1 MVVTENYL
9 KQLPK
14 ELQEILIQGGIRK
27 FTDIQ
32 RKAYPHIFGEEN
44 LVIVSPSGSGKT
56 LIAELITIVELLDR
70 EEELDKKFD
79 SLQKENLTK
88 IEKRKLREEMTFDA
102 KTIFLV
108 PLRAL
113 AEEKANYLA
122 KMYKKFGIKVH
133 MSMSEVDFN
142 EEEIRKC
149 HILISTYE
157 RFRTIIGRL
166 PSLLGKIKNVIVDEF
181 HLIGDTQRGA
191 TLETIL
197 IALKGKTRLILLSA
211 TAANPSDIASWL
223 NATLIS
229 SSKRLIPLDFD
240 IIPTFRPEKRVK
252 EIIQNNIPF
261 GSQILVFCGTRSK
274 AEELAFEYS
283 NYIEKCLNGSGN
295 FNVGRVLS
303 FLDSIPLHR
312 DSLGN
317 ALIYDL
323 VEKGTAFHHAGLSR
337 IAQKAVEEL
346 FRLGFIHVLFC
357 TETLGAG
364 VNLPA
369 REVIILDTKRWNNEW
384 LSRNVFHQ
392 IAGRAGRPN
401 FDHYGKS
408 TILALD
414 RREERTIRERYWQME
429 RHYLT
434 NLNKIPP
441 QFDRISSR
449 INSKEEFERMI
460 LSLIY
465 SRKPDFIEL
474 VKLIQESF
482 FDYSQNQRLVLK
494 NKHNTSTNLNSVSE
508 EYYKLILKRNTKI
521 TNEILCIL
529 EEIFPIEKLVIASEF
544 SNQNTQLFKI
554 DNGKNSFTV
563 SFTNGILSCSCDSKK
578 IFCKHRM
585 VVLKEQSKTTIK
597 EILNRDF
604 SILHSLKYRGYIKE
618 SYNGKFQTTTK
629 GSICSEMGISVKRF
643 EYLKDWLM
651 YDLSQKN
658 TNLTVML
665 YEILKLTQHS
675 TEGDFFIP
683 NDNFKRPIYEHVILG
698 KEIID
703 VVNKH
708 QIYEGDLLRIEANA
722 KSLVSGLT
730 PLAEYLGLKR
740 IADSLLA
747 LDKIL
752 TEVFKL
758 SF

>member
-1 MVVTENYL
+1 MVM
-9 KQLPK
+9 
-14 ELQEILIQGGIRK
+14 QEPI
-27 FTDIQ
+27 T
-32 RKAYPHIFGEEN
+32 
-44 LVIVSPSGSGKT
+44 V
-56 LIAELITIVELLDR
+56 IAELISIVDLLDSQENLYNR
-70 EEELDKKFD
+70 YD
-79 SLQKENLTK
+79 SLQQEGLTK
-88 IEKRKLREEMTFDA
+88 LEKRKLREEMTFDA

-113 AEEKANYLA
+113 AEEKANHLA
-122 KMYKKFGIKVH
+122 KMYRKFGVKVH

-181 HLIGDTQRGA
+181 HLIGDSHRGA

-211 TAANPSDIASWL
+211 TAANPNDIATWL
-223 NATLIS
+223 NAVLIS
-229 SSKRLIPLDFD
+229 STKRLIPLDFE
-240 IIPTFRPEKRVK
+240 IIPTFRPEVTVK
-252 EIIQNNIPF
+252 KIIRDNIPLDA
-261 GSQILVFCGTRSK
+261 QILVFCGTRSK
-274 AEELAFEYS
+274 SEELAFEYS
-283 NYIEKCLNGSGN
+283 QYIEKCLNGSGD
-295 FNVGRVLS
+295 FNVGKVLS
-303 FLDSIPLHR
+303 FLDSIPLPR

-346 FRLGFIHVLFC
+346 FRLGFIRVLFC

-401 FDHYGKS
+401 YDLYGKS

-414 RREERTIRERYWQME
+414 RREERTIRKRYWQLE
-429 RHYLT
+429 SQYSDS
-434 NLNKIPP
+434 LNKIPP
-441 QFDRISSR
+441 QFDHICSR

-465 SRKPDFIEL
+465 SRKPDFTEL
-474 VKLIQESF
+474 VRLLQDSF
-482 FDYSQNQRLVLK
+482 LDFTQNQGI
-494 NKHNTSTNLNSVSE
+494 STHGDQNSTIYLENISE
-508 EYYKLILKRNTKI
+508 IYYKLLLKQSTKI
-521 TNEILCIL
+521 SLEILSNL
-529 EEIFPIEKLVIASEF
+529 EKIYPTENLVIASEL
-544 SNQNTQLFKI
+544 SSHKIQSFKI
-554 DNGKNSFTV
+554 ENGKSNFTV
-563 SFTNGILSCSCDSKK
+563 SFTNGLLSCSCDSKK

-585 VVLKEQSKTTIK
+585 VILKEQSLATIK
-597 EILNRDF
+597 EILNRNF
-604 SILHSLKYRGYIKE
+604 SFLHSLKYRGYIKE
-618 SYNGKFQTTTK
+618 TYNGKFQTTTK
-629 GSICSEMGISVKRF
+629 GSICSEMGVSVKRF
-643 EYLKDWLM
+643 EYLKEWLM
-651 YDLSQKN
+651 YELSQKN
-658 TNLTVML
+658 SNLTETL
-665 YEILKLTQHS
+665 YEILKLVQQS
-675 TEGDFFIP
+675 NEENFFVP

-703 VVNKH
+703 VVKKH
-708 QIYEGDLLRIEANA
+708 QLYEGDLLRIEANV
-722 KSLVSGLT
+722 KSLISGLT
-730 PLAEYLGLKR
+730 PLAEYLGLKKV
-740 IADSLLA
+740 ANSLLE

>member
-1 MVVTENYL
+1 MVVTNNYL
-9 KQLPK
+9 KQLPD
-14 ELQEILIQGGIRK
+14 ELQEILLLGGIRR

-32 RKAYPHIFGEEN
+32 RKAYPYIFGEEN

-56 LIAELITIVELLDR
+56 LIAELITMVNLLDR
-70 EEELDKKFD
+70 EEDLNNRFD
-79 SLQKENLTK
+79 SLHQEGLTK
-88 IEKRKLREEMTFDA
+88 LEKRKLREEMTFDA

-113 AEEKANYLA
+113 AEEKANHLA
-122 KMYKKFGIKVH
+122 KMYRTFGVKVH

-181 HLIGDTQRGA
+181 HLIGDSQRGA
-191 TLETIL
+191 TLETI
-197 IALKGKTRLILLSA
+197 IITLKGKTRLILLSA
-211 TAANPSDIASWL
+211 TVANPNDIATWL
-223 NATLIS
+223 DAVLIS
-229 SSKRLIPLDFD
+229 SSKRLIPLDFE
-240 IIPTFRPEKRVK
+240 IIPTFKPEVCVK
-252 EIIQNNIPF
+252 KIIRDNIPLDA
-261 GSQILVFCGTRSK
+261 QILIFCGTRSK
-274 AEELAFEYS
+274 SEELASEYS
-283 NYIEKCLNGSGN
+283 TYIEKCLNGSGN
-295 FNVGRVLS
+295 FNVGKVLS
-303 FLDSIPLHR
+303 FLDSIPLPR

-317 ALIYDL
+317 TLIYDL

-346 FRLGFIHVLFC
+346 FRLGYIRVLFC

-401 FDHYGKS
+401 YDLYGKS

-414 RREERTIRERYWQME
+414 RREERAIRGRYWQLE
-429 RHYLT
+429 IPYID

-441 QFDRISSR
+441 QFDYINSR

-482 FDYSQNQRLVLK
+482 FDYSQDQGLSTK
-494 NKHNTSTNLNSVSE
+494 NEPNTSVNLENVSE
-508 EYYKLILKRNTKI
+508 MYYKLILKQNAKI
-521 TNEILCIL
+521 SNEILSNL
-529 EEIFPIEKLVIASEF
+529 EKIYPTENLVIASEL
-544 SNQNTQLFKI
+544 SNQNTQSFKI
-554 DNGKNSFTV
+554 ENGKNNFTV
-563 SFTNGILSCSCDSKK
+563 SFTNGILLCSCDPKK
-578 IFCKHRM
+578 LFCKHRM
-585 VVLKEQSKTTIK
+585 VVLKEQSLATIK
-597 EILNRDF
+597 EILNRNF

-618 SYNGKFQTTTK
+618 SYDGIFQTTTK

-643 EYLKDWLM
+643 EHLKEWLM

-658 TNLTVML
+658 NNLTEML
-665 YEILKLTQHS
+665 YEILKRIQQS
-675 TEGDFFIP
+675 NEENFFIP

-703 VVNKH
+703 VVKKH
-708 QIYEGDLLRIEANA
+708 QLYEGDLLRIEANV
-722 KSLVSGLT
+722 KSLISGLT

-740 IADSLLA
+740 IANSLLE

>member
-1 MVVTENYL
+1 MVVTNNYI
-9 KQLPK
+9 KQLPD
-14 ELQEILIQGGIRK
+14 ELQKVLLQGGIKK

-32 RKAYPHIFGEEN
+32 RKAYPYIFGEEN

-70 EEELDKKFD
+70 ENDLDNEFD
-79 SLQKENLTK
+79 SLQEESLTK
-88 IEKRKLREEMTFDA
+88 LEKRKLREEMTFDT

-113 AEEKANYLA
+113 AEEKANHLA
-122 KMYKKFGIKVH
+122 KMYKKFGVKIH

-181 HLIGDTQRGA
+181 HLIGDSQRGA

-197 IALKGKTRLILLSA
+197 IALKGKVRLILLSA
-211 TAANPSDIASWL
+211 TAANPSDIATWL
-223 NATLIS
+223 DAVLIS
-229 SSKRLIPLDFD
+229 SSKRLIPLDFE
-240 IIPTFRPEKRVK
+240 IIPTFRPEVSVK
-252 EIIQNNIPF
+252 KIIRDNIPLDA
-261 GSQILVFCGTRSK
+261 QILIFCGTRSK
-274 AEELAFEYS
+274 SEELASEYS

-303 FLDSIPLHR
+303 FLDSIPLSR

-346 FRLGFIHVLFC
+346 FRLGFIRVLFC

-369 REVIILDTKRWNNEW
+369 REVVILDTKRWNNEW

-401 FDHYGKS
+401 YDLHGKS

-414 RREERTIRERYWQME
+414 RREERTIRERYWQLE
-429 RHYLT
+429 SHYFGD
-434 NLNKIPP
+434 LNKKKP
-441 QFDRISSR
+441 QFDHINSR
-449 INSKEEFERMI
+449 INSKEEFERMV

-465 SRKPDFIEL
+465 SRKPDFTEL

-482 FDYSQNQRLVLK
+482 FDYSKNQVLAMK
-494 NKHNTSTNLNSVSE
+494 NESNTSLNTENVSE
-508 EYYKLILKRNTKI
+508 VYYKLLLKQNIKI
-521 TNEILCIL
+521 TNEILSDL
-529 EEIFPIEKLVIASEF
+529 EKIYPTENLIIVSEL
-544 SNQNTQLFKI
+544 SNQNIQSFKI
-554 DNGKNSFTV
+554 ENGKNNFTV
-563 SFTNGILSCSCDSKK
+563 SFMNGKLSCSCDSKK

-585 VVLKEQSKTTIK
+585 TVLKEQPLATIK
-597 EILNRDF
+597 EILNREF

-643 EYLKDWLM
+643 ERLKDWLM
-651 YDLSQKN
+651 YDLTQKN
-658 TNLTVML
+658 ANLTEML
-665 YEILKLTQHS
+665 YEILKLTQQ
-675 TEGDFFIP
+675 TNEGNFYIP

-703 VVNKH
+703 VVKKH
-708 QIYEGDLLRIEANA
+708 QLYEGDLLRVEANV
-722 KSLVSGLT
+722 KSLIAGLT

-740 IADSLLA
+740 IANSLLE

>member
-1 MVVTENYL
+1 MVVTDNYL

-14 ELQEILIQGGIRK
+14 ELQEILLEGGIRK

-56 LIAELITIVELLDR
+56 LIAELISIVDLLDSQENLYNR
-70 EEELDKKFD
+70 YD
-79 SLQKENLTK
+79 SLQQEGLTK
-88 IEKRKLREEMTFDA
+88 LEKRKLREEMTFDA

-113 AEEKANYLA
+113 AEEKANHLA
-122 KMYKKFGIKVH
+122 KMYRKFGVKVH

-166 PSLLGKIKNVIVDEF
+166 PSLLGKVKNVIVDEF
-181 HLIGDTQRGA
+181 HLIGDSQRGA

-211 TAANPSDIASWL
+211 TAANPNDIATWL
-223 NATLIS
+223 NAVLIS
-229 SSKRLIPLDFD
+229 STKRLIPLDFE
-240 IIPTFRPEKRVK
+240 IIPTFRPEVTIKK
-252 EIIQNNIPF
+252 IIRDNIPINA
-261 GSQILVFCGTRSK
+261 QILVFCGTRSK
-274 AEELAFEYS
+274 SEELAFEYS
-283 NYIEKCLNGSGN
+283 QYIEKCLNESGN
-295 FNVGRVLS
+295 FNVGKVLS
-303 FLDSIPLHR
+303 FLDSIPLPR

-346 FRLGFIHVLFC
+346 FRLGFIRVLFC

-369 REVIILDTKRWNNEW
+369 REVVILDTKRWNNEW

-401 FDHYGKS
+401 YDLYGKS

-414 RREERTIRERYWQME
+414 RREERAIRKRYWQLE
-429 RHYLT
+429 SQYVDS
-434 NLNKIPP
+434 LNKNPP
-441 QFDRISSR
+441 QFDHIGSR

-460 LSLIY
+460 LSLVY
-465 SRKPDFIEL
+465 SRKPDFTEL
-474 VKLIQESF
+474 VRLLQNSF
-482 FDYSQNQRLVLK
+482 LDFTQNQGI
-494 NKHNTSTNLNSVSE
+494 STNGDQNSTTYLENISE
-508 EYYKLILKRNTKI
+508 IYYKLLLKQNTKI
-521 TNEILCIL
+521 SLEILSNL
-529 EEIFPIEKLVIASEF
+529 EKIYPTESLVIANEL
-544 SNQNTQLFKI
+544 SNQKIQSFKI
-554 DNGKNSFTV
+554 ENGKSTFTV
-563 SFTNGILSCSCDSKK
+563 TFTNGILSCSCDSKK

-585 VVLKEQSKTTIK
+585 AVLKEQSLVTIK
-597 EILNRDF
+597 EILNRNF
-604 SILHSLKYRGYIKE
+604 SFLHSLKYRGYIKE
-618 SYNGKFQTTTK
+618 TYNGKFQTTTK
-629 GSICSEMGISVKRF
+629 GSICSEMGVSVKRF
-643 EYLKDWLM
+643 EYLKEWLM
-651 YDLSQKN
+651 YELSQKN
-658 TNLTVML
+658 SNLTEML
-665 YEILKLTQHS
+665 YEILKLVQQS
-675 TEGDFFIP
+675 NEENFFVP

-703 VVNKH
+703 VVKKH
-708 QIYEGDLLRIEANA
+708 QLYEGDLLRIEANV
-722 KSLVSGLT
+722 KSLISGLT
-730 PLAEYLGLKR
+730 PLAEYLGLKKV
-740 IADSLLA
+740 ANSLLE

>member
-1 MVVTENYL
+1 MVVTDNYL

-14 ELQEILIQGGIRK
+14 ELQEILLEGGIRK

-56 LIAELITIVELLDR
+56 LIAELISIVDLLDSQENLYNR
-70 EEELDKKFD
+70 YD
-79 SLQKENLTK
+79 SLQQEGLTK
-88 IEKRKLREEMTFDA
+88 LEKRKLREEMTFDA

-113 AEEKANYLA
+113 AEEKANHLA
-122 KMYKKFGIKVH
+122 KMYRKFGVKVH

-181 HLIGDTQRGA
+181 HLIGDSHRGA

-211 TAANPSDIASWL
+211 TAANPNDIATWL
-223 NATLIS
+223 NAVLIS
-229 SSKRLIPLDFD
+229 STKRLIPLDFE
-240 IIPTFRPEKRVK
+240 IIPTFRPEVTVK
-252 EIIQNNIPF
+252 KIIRDNIPLDA
-261 GSQILVFCGTRSK
+261 QILVFCGTRSK
-274 AEELAFEYS
+274 SEELAFEYS
-283 NYIEKCLNGSGN
+283 QYIEKCLNGSGD
-295 FNVGRVLS
+295 FNVGKVLS
-303 FLDSIPLHR
+303 FLDSIPLPR

-317 ALIYDL
+317 TLIYDL

-346 FRLGFIHVLFC
+346 FRLGFIRVLFC

-401 FDHYGKS
+401 YDLYGKS

-414 RREERTIRERYWQME
+414 RREERTIRKRYWQLE
-429 RHYLT
+429 SQYSDS
-434 NLNKIPP
+434 LNKIPP
-441 QFDRISSR
+441 QFDHICSR

-465 SRKPDFIEL
+465 SRKPDFTEL
-474 VKLIQESF
+474 VRLLQDSF
-482 FDYSQNQRLVLK
+482 LDFTQNQGI
-494 NKHNTSTNLNSVSE
+494 STNRDQNSTIYLENISE
-508 EYYKLILKRNTKI
+508 IYYKLLLKQNTKI
-521 TNEILCIL
+521 SLEILSNL
-529 EEIFPIEKLVIASEF
+529 EKIYPTENLVIASEL
-544 SNQNTQLFKI
+544 SNHKIQSFKI
-554 DNGKNSFTV
+554 ENGKSNFTV
-563 SFTNGILSCSCDSKK
+563 SFTNGLLSCSCDSKK

-585 VVLKEQSKTTIK
+585 VILKEQSLATIK
-597 EILNRDF
+597 EILNRNF
-604 SILHSLKYRGYIKE
+604 SFLHSLKYRGYIKE
-618 SYNGKFQTTTK
+618 TYNGKFQTTTK
-629 GSICSEMGISVKRF
+629 GSICSEMGVSVKRF
-643 EYLKDWLM
+643 EYLKEWLM
-651 YDLSQKN
+651 YELSQKN
-658 TNLTVML
+658 SNLTETL
-665 YEILKLTQHS
+665 YEILKLVQQS
-675 TEGDFFIP
+675 NEENFFIP

-703 VVNKH
+703 VVKKH
-708 QIYEGDLLRIEANA
+708 QLYEGDLLRIEASV
-722 KSLVSGLT
+722 KSIISGLT
-730 PLAEYLGLKR
+730 PLADYLGLKKV
-740 IADSLLA
+740 ANSLVE